1 MSNKSIIV
9 LSLYRNENFQGFWI
23 FLENLKSAKNLERR
37 IGSNF
42 LKCLPLRINVTKLL
56 DSSTYLRHFNYDAKN
71 LVSKFF
77 FL

>member
-42 LKCLPLRINVTKLL
+42 LKCGRHFKKLRINVTKLL
-56 DSSTYLRHFNYDAKN
+56 DSSTYLRHY
-71 LVSKFF
+71 
-77 FL
+77 